1 MARKVFNQ
9 ITIRFYILVS
19 RMFYMH
25 YVIKLTVF
33 ISTIVLTTLSFAAG
47 ESGQGSAGAACAR
60 CHGADGNSSGGQYPS
75 LARQKEEYLIKQM
88 HDFKSGAR
96 VNAQMSPL
104 IAAFSDEQIVAIAK
118 YYSGENIAKQRG
130 IDEDLAKAGG
140 DIAKTRGCAACHQ
153 ANYRG
158 AGVIPRLSRQ
168 KRVYLVKSM
177 KDFRDGK
184 RTNDNGIK
192 TEIMKTLT
200 DDEIKSL
207 SHFLA
212 GM

>member
-1 MARKVFNQ
+1 MHQ
-9 ITIRFYILVS
+9 IAK
-19 RMFYMH
+19 H
-25 YVIKLTVF
+25 
-33 ISTIVLTTLSFAAG
+33 LSFIFLLLLSINGYAADQG
-47 ESGQGSAGAACAR
+47 GQGAIGGSCAR

-75 LARQKEEYLIKQM
+75 LAKQKMEYLVKQM

-96 VNAQMSPL
+96 VNTQMTPL
-104 IAAFSDEQIVAIAK
+104 IAVLTDDEINAIAK
-118 YYSGENIAKQRG
+118 FFSEENITKQRG
-130 IDEDLAKAGG
+130 IDEDLAKLGK

-168 KRVYLVKSM
+168 KRIYLVKSM
-177 KDFRDGK
+177 TDFRDGK

-192 TEIMKTLT
+192 TEIMKTLS
-200 DDEIKSL
+200 DEEIKSL

>member
-1 MARKVFNQ
+1 
-9 ITIRFYILVS
+9 
-19 RMFYMH
+19 
-25 YVIKLTVF
+25 
-33 ISTIVLTTLSFAAG
+33 
-47 ESGQGSAGAACAR
+47 
-60 CHGADGNSSGGQYPS
+60 
-75 LARQKEEYLIKQM
+75 M

-96 VNAQMSPL
+96 VNAQMTPL
-104 IAAFSDEQIVAIAK
+104 IALLTDEEINAIAK
-118 YYSGENIAKQRG
+118 FYSEENITKQRG
-130 IDEDLAKAGG
+130 IDEDLAKLGK

-168 KRVYLVKSM
+168 KRIYLVKSM
-177 KDFRDGK
+177 TDFRDGK

-192 TEIMKTLT
+192 TEIMKTLS
-200 DDEIKSL
+200 DEEIKSL

>member
-1 MARKVFNQ
+1 MHQ
-9 ITIRFYILVS
+9 IAK
-19 RMFYMH
+19 H
-25 YVIKLTVF
+25 
-33 ISTIVLTTLSFAAG
+33 LSFIFLLLLSVSGYAADRG
-47 ESGQGSAGAACAR
+47 GQGAIGGSCAR

-75 LARQKEEYLIKQM
+75 LAKQKMEYLVKQM

-96 VNAQMSPL
+96 VNAQMTPL
-104 IAAFSDEQIVAIAK
+104 IAVLTDEEINAIAK
-118 YYSGENIAKQRG
+118 FYSEENITKQRG
-130 IDEDLAKAGG
+130 IDEDLAKMGE

-168 KRVYLVKSM
+168 KRIYLVKSM
-177 KDFRDGK
+177 TDFRDGN

-192 TEIMKTLT
+192 TEIMKTLS
-200 DDEIKSL
+200 DEEIKSL

>member
-1 MARKVFNQ
+1 MYQSAK
-9 ITIRFYILVS
+9 I
-19 RMFYMH
+19 
-25 YVIKLTVF
+25 
-33 ISTIVLTTLSFAAG
+33 LSFILLSLLSINGYAAD
-47 ESGQGSAGAACAR
+47 QGGRGAIGGICAR
-60 CHGADGNSSGGQYPS
+60 CHGVDGNSSGGQYPS
-75 LARQKEEYLIKQM
+75 LAKQKMEYLVKQM

-96 VNAQMSPL
+96 VNAQMTPL
-104 IAAFSDEQIVAIAK
+104 IAVLTDDEINAIAK
-118 YYSGENIAKQRG
+118 FYSEENITKQRG
-130 IDEDLAKAGG
+130 IDEDLAKLGK

-168 KRVYLVKSM
+168 KRIYLVKSM
-177 KDFRDGK
+177 TDFRDGK

-192 TEIMKTLT
+192 TEIMKTLS
-200 DDEIKSL
+200 DEEIKSL

>member
-1 MARKVFNQ
+1 MYQSAK
-9 ITIRFYILVS
+9 I
-19 RMFYMH
+19 
-25 YVIKLTVF
+25 
-33 ISTIVLTTLSFAAG
+33 LSFILLSLLSVNGYAADQ
-47 ESGQGSAGAACAR
+47 SGRGAIGGSCAR
-60 CHGADGNSSGGQYPS
+60 CHGVDGNSSGGQYPS
-75 LARQKEEYLIKQM
+75 LAKQKMEYLIKQM

-96 VNAQMSPL
+96 VNAQMTPL
-104 IAAFSDEQIVAIAK
+104 IAVLTDEEINGIAK
-118 YYSGENIAKQRG
+118 FYSEENITKQRG
-130 IDEDLAKAGG
+130 IDEDLAKLGK

-168 KRVYLVKSM
+168 KRIYLVKSM
-177 KDFRDGK
+177 TDFRDGK

-192 TEIMKTLT
+192 TEIMKTLS
-200 DDEIKSL
+200 DEEIKSL